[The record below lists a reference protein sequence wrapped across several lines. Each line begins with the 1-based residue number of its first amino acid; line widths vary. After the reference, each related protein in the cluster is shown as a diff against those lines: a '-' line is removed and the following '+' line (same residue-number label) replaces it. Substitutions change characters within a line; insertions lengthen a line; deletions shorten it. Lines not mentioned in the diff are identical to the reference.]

1 MSRVSRNVMVDG
13 ANALSGYDNS
23 QAEMMAERCILVDL
37 EDNMIGSESKLV
49 CHNEEGLL
57 HRAFSVLIFDSENR
71 LLIQQ
76 RSHDKITF
84 PGIWAN
90 SCCSHP
96 LDIEGENGDPIQGCI
111 NAAKRKLPQ
120 ELGIE
125 QDIANSM
132 EFSHLGSFQYKCR
145 WNEEWLENEV
155 DHVLITRVDSLEIFP
170 NENEISGHK
179 WIGPEG
185 IRQVMEGSGEW
196 EGEIVAPWFRLLW
209 REFLAEQYPHFD
221 DIKERD
227 GVVIFGEV
235 SIEGEQVSPGSSLM
249 SALKDH
255 REIVENEILSSLS
268 KIKQERLHGAMK
280 HLFTGGGKR
289 LRAIMPKLVG
299 DAVGG
304 SNPGHNL
311 SLIHI

>member
-37 EDNMIGSESKLV
+37 KDNMIGSESKLA
-49 CHNEEGLL
+49 CHIEEDML

-76 RSHDKITF
+76 RSRDKITF

-120 ELGIE
+120 ELGID

-132 EFSHLGSFQYKCR
+132 EFFHLGSFQYKCR

-155 DHVLITRVDSLEIFP
+155 DHVLITKVDSLEIVP
-170 NENEISGHK
+170 NENEISNHR
-179 WIGPEG
+179 WIGSEG
-185 IRQVMEGSGEW
+185 IGEIMDGSGEW
-196 EGEIVAPWFRLLW
+196 EKEIVAPWFRLLW
-209 REFLAEQYPHFD
+209 REFCAEHYPNF
-221 DIKERD
+221 
-227 GVVIFGEV
+227 
-235 SIEGEQVSPGSSLM
+235 
-249 SALKDH
+249 
-255 REIVENEILSSLS
+255 
-268 KIKQERLHGAMK
+268 
-280 HLFTGGGKR
+280 
-289 LRAIMPKLVG
+289 
-299 DAVGG
+299 
-304 SNPGHNL
+304 NL